1 MLLKNYFLSFF
12 MISITTSLSAYGIE
26 DKSVSGSRL
35 YNYDITSLT
44 TPQLPVS
51 FNENIFYNSTNE
63 NIKDNSFHEQKI
75 YSHKKLFA
83 SKTGNLVYNDKYVP
97 EDHLPTIENAI
108 DRNLH
113 H

>member
-1 MLLKNYFLSFF
+1 MF
-12 MISITTSLSAYGIE
+12 SITTSFSAYGIE
-26 DKSVSGSRL
+26 DKSAPGRRL
-35 YNYDITSLT
+35 YNYDLASLT
-44 TPQLPVS
+44 TPQLTDS
-51 FNENIFYNSTNE
+51 SNENIFCNSTNE
-63 NIKDNSFHEQKI
+63 NIKDNSFHEQRI

-113 H
+113 Q